1 MTISGNAIVAGVMGW
16 PVAHSLSPRVHG
28 YWLRRYGI
36 DGAYIP
42 MAVPPSD
49 IADAL
54 RALPKLGLSGCNVT
68 VPHKEA
74 ALACVDEVSDIAR
87 RIGAVNTIVVR
98 SNGALFG
105 TNTDADGFRNNILA
119 AVPGWNAADG
129 PAVVLGAGGAA
140 RAVVAA
146 LVDDGCPEVRVVNR
160 TANRAERLAKDIG
173 GPVFAH
179 AWSENADAMDGAAIA
194 VNTTTLGMT
203 NQPPLNVDIAAL
215 PLSAVVAD
223 IVYSPLRTA
232 FMTGAS
238 DRGNTVVGGLG
249 MLLHQARPGFAAWFG
264 VEPDVTDELE
274 AFVRKAVGD

>member
-36 DGAYIP
+36 DGVYIP
-42 MAVPPSD
+42 MAVPPTD
-49 IADAL
+49 IEGAL
-54 RALPKLGLSGCNVT
+54 NALPKLGLAGCNVT

-74 ALACVDEVSDIAR
+74 ALACMDEVSDVAR
-87 RIGAVNTIVVR
+87 RIGAVNTVVVQPD
-98 SNGALFG
+98 GMLFG
-105 TNTDADGFRNNILA
+105 KNTDADGFRGSVLA
-119 AVPGWNAADG
+119 AVPEWSAPEG

-140 RAVVAA
+140 RAVATA

-160 TANRAERLAKDIG
+160 TTDRAERLATDIG

-179 AWSENADAMDGAAIA
+179 AWANAAEAMDGAALV

-203 NQPPLNVDIAAL
+203 NQSPLVIDIAAL
-215 PLSAVVAD
+215 PRSAVVAD
-223 IVYSPLRTA
+223 IVYSPLHTA
-232 FMTGAS
+232 FMAMAS
-238 DRGNTVVGGLG
+238 ERGNTVVGGLG

-274 AFVRKAVGD
+274 TLISESVGS